1 MNCWRGKVGGGVGV
15 AGVQIGMISTK
26 RSSAVDFV
34 TSVNLDR
41 GSAVLHCLTA
51 VRPMTIYACNVDSEF
66 L

>member
-1 MNCWRGKVGGGVGV
+1 M

-41 GSAVLHCLTA
+41 GSAVLHRLTA